1 MLMAPFLPLELLQIF
16 VTLSDSLAVIAVI
29 AAYGDVDA
37 ADAADAA
44 IPFFSAQGGLKG
56 VHVAHSMP
64 TSGAVDLVAT
74 RRTSTLTCLNGL
86 D

>member
-1 MLMAPFLPLELLQIF
+1 MLMAPFLPLELLQFF
-16 VTLSDSLAVIAVI
+16 VTPSDSLAVIA

>member
-1 MLMAPFLPLELLQIF
+1 MAPFLPLELLQFF
-16 VTLSDSLAVIAVI
+16 VTPSDSLAVIAVI
-29 AAYGDVDA
+29 AAYGDV
-37 ADAADAA
+37 DAADAA

>member
-1 MLMAPFLPLELLQIF
+1 MLMAPFLPLELLQFF
-16 VTLSDSLAVIAVI
+16 VTPSDSLAVIA
-29 AAYGDVDA
+29 AAYV
-37 ADAADAA
+37 DAADAA